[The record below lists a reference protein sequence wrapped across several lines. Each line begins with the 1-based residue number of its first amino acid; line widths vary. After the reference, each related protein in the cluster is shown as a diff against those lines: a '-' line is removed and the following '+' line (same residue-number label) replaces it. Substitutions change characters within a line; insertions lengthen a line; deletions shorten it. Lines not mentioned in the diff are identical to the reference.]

1 MRGSRMKVGAPL
13 TLLACLFVICLG
25 WGITGAFAAS
35 TSPAPQSGTLD
46 LRIGWTVQP
55 DNLNPFIGWA
65 DATYEVWAL
74 NYSFLFGFG
83 TNNKPTLDLAAEF
96 PTQANGGISADGLT
110 YTIHIKPNLKW
121 SDGTPLTAADVAFTY
136 NYIVDN
142 AMANYTYMMVGIKRT
157 VAVDATT
164 MKIIC
169 TRPKADL
176 EYMWVPILPQHV
188 WEQVPPAAAEADYQ
202 VTYPLVGSGPFQVVQ
217 FKRNDFVH
225 LTRNPYYYGKKAAVS
240 DIFFQM
246 YMSADAMTVD
256 LQATNI
262 DAAWGIPTAQFAGLK
277 SASGISPVPYILMN
291 WDYLSF
297 NCYTG
302 KSLGNPVLKDWK
314 FRNALNW
321 AVDRE
326 RLSQTAFNG
335 DATAGTTIA
344 PPGTWHDPDYHWQPP
359 ADQVYTFDLAKADL
373 LLDQAGYPR
382 GAGGLRQYQGQP
394 ITLRLW
400 ATTDS
405 VPEQTEAGLIASW
418 FKQLGLKIQY
428 STIDQGALENRI
440 WFYQGDTFVPN
451 FDMYVWSWDGYND
464 PGQTLSTMTTSQ
476 IENSN
481 EPAWS
486 NAQFDRLN
494 TQQFAALDPEKR
506 KQLIWQM
513 QQIMYEQT
521 PWIVTTYPDHLEAF
535 NNDKWTGWTRVTN
548 EQGPVFF
555 AGGNVESYLNLMPK
569 SGAAKKGATGVWL
582 ALGVLAGI
590 IVIALVAMMIMRRRG
605 RVEEM

>member
-590 IVIALVAMMIMRRRG
+590 IVIALVAMMIMRRR
-605 RVEEM
+605 RSWA